1 MNEERVH
8 VRMTVPRMAEGI
20 RMHMQMKEKF
30 LAVMEEAD
38 LPAQAVE
45 QLEAWL
51 KEWKTDALHREIAGR
66 EEAARQLEQE
76 IAALRRIANTE
87 PHATDL

>member
-38 LPAQAVE
+38 LPASAVE
-45 QLEAWL
+45 KLETWL
-51 KEWKTDALHREIAGR
+51 REWKEKAIHREISRR

-76 IAALRRIANTE
+76 IAALRRVADSE
-87 PHATDL
+87 PRATDL

>member
-38 LPAQAVE
+38 LPASAVE
-45 QLEAWL
+45 QLETWL
-51 KEWKTDALHREIAGR
+51 RDWKEAAVRREIARR
-66 EEAARQLEQE
+66 EEAAHQLEQE
-76 IAALRRIANTE
+76 IAALRRVAASE
-87 PHATDL
+87 PRTSDQ